1 MQREFTCIPSFLSKW
16 KQIGLTENDLREL
29 ELMLLQNPE
38 IGAVIRGGGGARK
51 VRFAY
56 GHKGKS
62 GGARVIYVDFEVY
75 ERIYLLDVYAKSDK
89 VNISKAETNTLKE
102 VIEMLEIDLH
112 EHWRG

>member
-1 MQREFTCIPSFLSKW
+1 MQREFAYIPSFLSKW
-16 KQIGLTENDLREL
+16 EHIGLTEEDLHEL
-29 ELMLLQNPE
+29 ELILLQNPE

-62 GGARVIYVDFEVY
+62 GGARIIYVDFEVY
-75 ERIYLLDVYAKSDK
+75 ECIYLLDVYTKSDK
-89 VNISKAETNTLKE
+89 ANISKTEINALKE
-102 VIEMLEIDLH
+102 VIEVLEIDLN